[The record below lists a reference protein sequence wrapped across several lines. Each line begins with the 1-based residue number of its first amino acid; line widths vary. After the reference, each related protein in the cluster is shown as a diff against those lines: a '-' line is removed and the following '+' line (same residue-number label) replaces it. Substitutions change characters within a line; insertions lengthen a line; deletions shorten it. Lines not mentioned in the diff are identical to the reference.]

1 MKLKHLLVIAAAGG
15 LLALTGCGM
24 KGEEAVKL
32 AQEKLDEAAEAM
44 TDQEVQDLVLEGAP
58 WDLAGLPAEE
68 HADLLAGI
76 RSKALTAAS
85 AAEQAEE
92 GFTVTV
98 DVTPAGGEF
107 TEEEVMEACRA
118 LLSSAGEMGLSPE
131 DLKGDEFREMAAE
144 VFLSMAADRAAKGE
158 TLQDT
163 LAISAKGETDE
174 NAAPDILKKS
184 IAFAW
189 PDIAEDTLTAEAC
202 KVLYDLPGT
211 YLGRGDLTEKVSG
224 EVDKTF
230 GVESEG
236 TLMMDLYL
244 VLNDDYT
251 MDFYADT
258 AQFVQAT
265 REYYDK
271 NLDKWFSSMGTTVE
285 KVVQAGQYSSR
296 QEILDSLLKSAGY
309 DAATNTLPAVDNTAY
324 SGTWHFEDGAVVIDG
339 TEDRFARQEDGSLLS
354 FFEDREISFVKQ

>member
-1 MKLKHLLVIAAAGG
+1 MKLKHLLVIAVAGC

-32 AQEKLDEAAEAM
+32 VQEKLDEAAEAM
-44 TDQEVQDLVLEGAP
+44 TDQEVQDLILEGAP
-58 WDLAGLPAEE
+58 WDLAGLPAED

-76 RSKALTAAS
+76 RSKASVQAS
-85 AAEQAEE
+85 SAEKTED

-98 DVTPAGGEF
+98 DVTPVTFEF
-107 TEEEVMEACRA
+107 TEEEVMEACRN
-118 LLSSAGEMGLSPE
+118 LLFTARDQGLSPE
-131 DLKGDEFREMAAE
+131 DLKGDAFRQTAAE
-144 VFLSMAADRAAKGE
+144 TFLSMAAGKAAPAESFQDTADITAKGE
-158 TLQDT
+158 M
-163 LAISAKGETDE
+163 DE
-174 NAAPDILKKS
+174 KAVPDILKKTF
-184 IAFAW
+184 AFAW
-189 PDIAEDTLTAEAC
+189 PAISEETLTGEAC
-202 KVLYDLPGT
+202 VILYDLPGT

-236 TLMMDLYL
+236 TLLMDLYL

-271 NLDKWFSSMGTTVE
+271 NLDKWFGSMGTTVE

-339 TEDRFARQEDGSLLS
+339 TEDRFVRQEDGSLVS
-354 FFEDREISFVKQ
+354 FFEDKEISFVKQ